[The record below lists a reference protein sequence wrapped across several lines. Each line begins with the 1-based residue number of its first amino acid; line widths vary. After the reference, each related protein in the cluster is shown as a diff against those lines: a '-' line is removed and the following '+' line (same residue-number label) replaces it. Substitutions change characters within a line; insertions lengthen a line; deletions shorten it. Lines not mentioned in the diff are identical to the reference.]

1 MAFQPYV
8 PEYALRLL
16 ADHGG
21 EAPPFARWTD
31 AAVLFVDVAGFTP
44 MSASLA
50 AAGTYGAEELSD
62 LLNAVLDRVTG
73 LVGGYGGTV
82 AKFAGDAV
90 TAVFTASGR
99 AWGNAARRAVQC
111 ALDLQAA
118 MGELRAVTTRA
129 GTFTLAMRAGVGA
142 GRVLLAVVGD
152 QEVRLEHLVAGEA
165 VGRAADAVRHAG
177 PGEVAVDGALARA
190 IAVEARE
197 RRGTAVV
204 ASRLARRPRRPPSR
218 PPAGVAGP
226 TDERLAAF
234 LHPAIAERIRRG
246 QSRLVN
252 EHRTVTVAFIALP
265 NPMELGRLQRY
276 VAAAVRTIARWDGH
290 LRQVDLGD
298 KGSVLVVAFGAPLRH
313 ENHEERAVRCCLE
326 LLALPGGPFRA
337 GVTTGT
343 VWCGEVGTD
352 LRREYAIVGDSVNL
366 AARLMG
372 VAAPAQLLVDEP
384 TWGGADGTAVG
395 RRLAPVSV
403 KGRSGTVS
411 VWLVEGERDRA
422 DPPRP
427 ATPVLVNR
435 TDELAAMRPV
445 VRRVARGRGG
455 VLGLLGEPGIGKSR
469 LAVEAVSVAA
479 GLGVGAW
486 SGTCRSP
493 GTTASYLVWRP
504 IWRGLLG
511 LDGDRTLDEQRAALG
526 ARLGERAPLLAPVLN
541 VPVTDNDLTAPL
553 DPSTRAELLRSLLL
567 DLLRERAGA
576 EPLLLVLEDC
586 HWIDAPSRALLAF
599 LARNLAD
606 HPVLLLLT
614 ARPVDG
620 GPDPFEPVAHL
631 PHFTRLTLDELPKA
645 EAVELA
651 RQRMRQLYGSGT
663 EQPTDAVGRV
673 VARAGGNPFFL
684 EELVSLIHA
693 RGGESTDLPDSVQ
706 RVVMARID
714 QLAEPEKAV
723 LKVASVLG
731 RRFQAGLIAGCY
743 PAAGP
748 ADEVARHLER
758 LDQLRLTPQL
768 GEGPEPEYG
777 FRHVITQ
784 EVAYESLTLR
794 TREALHEG
802 VSAYI
807 ERTYPDRLAQ
817 HVESLAYHWG
827 RTRRQDK
834 QRVWFRAAAD
844 AARAAFDNDVA
855 IAYYQRLLPM
865 LPEPER
871 GRVLLDLGGVW
882 HLVGRWVQAEDA
894 YRRAMSIAQA
904 CDDRS
909 LLAASQR
916 ELGNL
921 FMYTQSYAGAI
932 AWLTLAAEQF
942 ERLDDRSGLARTLDR
957 LAYALIQQGSYAEA
971 AEVAERHLAIAN
983 DAGDPGAIS
992 AALDH
997 IGVVHAF
1004 TGDLPGAIELLGRAL
1019 EVAGAAGDRRAVID
1033 AANNLGGF
1041 YATNGDH
1048 VNALVCF
1055 QRALAAAQEIGYR
1068 QAAAVVIGN
1077 MGEMYRERGEYD
1089 PASRCLAH
1097 ALRIA
1102 VELGD
1107 WTSVA
1112 NRVASLAAA
1121 VAAQG
1126 GTAAA
1131 ERHYARAIELARK
1144 LDAAHFL
1151 GEWLGDLARVL
1162 AAAGR
1167 PAEAE
1172 PLNDEALAV
1181 AVRHS
1186 ERGTELRAR
1195 LLSVRLRVET
1205 GQLTPADAARELRPL
1220 EREWAAGPE
1229 RAAVLDEL
1237 ARLGP
1242 AWDDDRAAAAAL
1254 YRELYER
1261 APNVEYRRACE
1272 RLTGTLLP
1280 PGPPLPPPPE
1290 VAGPATDVEELL
1302 GHVEELLGQGAELAG
1317 ARS

>member
-1 MAFQPYV
+1 VAFQPYV
-8 PEYALRLL
+8 PEYAMRLL

-21 EAPPFARWTD
+21 EAPPFARRTD
-31 AAVLFVDVAGFTP
+31 AAVLFVDIAGFTP

-90 TAVFTASGR
+90 TAVFPASGR
-99 AWGNAARRAVQC
+99 ARGNAARRAVQC

-118 MGELRAVTTRA
+118 MDEFRAVTTRA

-142 GRVLLAVVGD
+142 GRVLLAVIGD
-152 QEVRLEHLVAGEA
+152 QAVRLEHLVAGEA
-165 VGRAADAVRHAG
+165 VGRAASAVRHAG
-177 PGEVAVDGALARA
+177 PGEVAVDGALATT
-190 IAVEARE
+190 IGVEAGE
-197 RRGTAVV
+197 RRGMAVV
-204 ASRLARRPRRPPSR
+204 ASRLTHRPRRPP
-218 PPAGVAGP
+218 PPSAAGAASLA
-226 TDERLAAF
+226 DEHLAAF
-234 LHPAIAERIRRG
+234 LHPAIAERVRRG

-252 EHRTVTVAFIALP
+252 EHRTVTVAFVALP
-265 NPMELGRLQRY
+265 NPVEMARLQRY

-298 KGSVLVVAFGAPLRH
+298 KGGVLVVAFGAPLRH
-313 ENHEERAVRCCLE
+313 ENHEERAVRCCTE

-337 GVTTGT
+337 GVTTGM

-366 AARLMG
+366 AARLME
-372 VAAPAQLLVDEP
+372 VAAPGQLLVDEP
-384 TWGGADGTAVG
+384 TWDAAAGTAVG
-395 RRLAPVSV
+395 RRLKPIAV
-403 KGRSGTVS
+403 KGRSGMVS
-411 VWLVEGERDRA
+411 AWVVDGVRDRA
-422 DPPRP
+422 DPPWP

-435 TDELAAMRPV
+435 TDELAAMRPA
-445 VRRVARGRGG
+445 VRRVAGGRGG
-455 VLGLLGEPGIGKSR
+455 VLGLAGEPGIGKSR
-469 LAVEAVSVAA
+469 LAVEAVALAA

-486 SGTCRSP
+486 LGACRSP
-493 GTTASYLVWRP
+493 GRTASYLVWRP

-511 LDGDRTLDEQRAALG
+511 LDGEETLDEQRAALA

-541 VPVTDNDLTAPL
+541 LPVPDSELTAPL
-553 DPSTRAELLRSLLL
+553 DPSTRVELLRSLLL
-567 DLLRERAGA
+567 DLLRERAEAG
-576 EPLLLVLEDC
+576 PLLLVLEDC

-631 PHFTRLTLDELPKA
+631 PHFTRLVLDELPQA

-651 RQRMRQLYGSGT
+651 HQRMRQLYGPRT
-663 EQPTDAVGRV
+663 EQPTDAVSRV

-693 RGGESTDLPDSVQ
+693 RGGESSDLPDSVQ

-731 RRFQAGLIAGCY
+731 RRFQARLIAGCY

-748 ADEVARHLER
+748 TDEVARHLER

-768 GEGPEPEYG
+768 AEGPEPEYA

-802 VSAYI
+802 VSAFI
-807 ERTYPDRLAQ
+807 ERTYADRLAL

-827 RTRRQDK
+827 RTRREDK

-855 IAYYQRLLPM
+855 IAYYQRVLPLLP
-865 LPEPER
+865 EAER
-871 GRVLLDLGGVW
+871 GRVLLDLGSVW
-882 HLVGRWVQAEDA
+882 HLVGRWVEAEDA

-904 CDDRS
+904 AGDRS

-921 FMYTQSYAGAI
+921 FMYARSYAGAI
-932 AWLTLAAEQF
+932 AWLALAAEQF
-942 ERLDDRSGLARTLDR
+942 QQLDDQAGLARTLDR
-957 LAYALIQQGSYAEA
+957 LAYALVQQGSYKEA
-971 AEVAERHLAIAN
+971 AEVAERHLVIAS
-983 DAGDPGAIS
+983 DAGDPAAIS

-997 IGVVHAF
+997 LGLVCTY
-1004 TGDLPGAIELLGRAL
+1004 TGDQAGAREYLGRSL
-1019 EVAGAAGDRRAVID
+1019 ERAAAAGDRRAIID
-1033 AANNLGGF
+1033 AANNLGNF
-1041 YATNGDH
+1041 LATSGGH
-1048 VNALVCF
+1048 AESLACF
-1055 QRALAAAQEIGYR
+1055 QRALAAAEEIGYR
-1068 QAAAVVIGN
+1068 QPAAVVIGN
-1077 MGEMYRERGEYD
+1077 IGELYALRGEHAD
-1089 PASRCLAH
+1089 ATRCFAH

-1102 VELGD
+1102 IELGD

-1121 VAAQG
+1121 AVAEGQATVG
-1126 GTAAA
+1126 
-1131 ERHYARAIELARK
+1131 ERRFGRAIELARR
-1144 LDAAHFL
+1144 LDAPRFL
-1151 GEWLGDLARVL
+1151 CEWLCDLAHLL
-1162 AAAGR
+1162 AAVGR

-1172 PLNDEALAV
+1172 PLVAEALAV
-1181 AVRHS
+1181 AVRHG

-1195 LLSVRLRVET
+1195 LLSVRLRIEMAA
-1205 GQLTPADAARELRPL
+1205 LTPEEAVRELRPL
-1220 EREWAAGPE
+1220 EREWTSGPE
-1229 RAAVLDEL
+1229 RAAVLGEL

-1242 AWDDDRAAAAAL
+1242 AWDEERAAAAAL

-1261 APNVEYRRACE
+1261 APNVEYRRAYE

-1280 PGPPLPPPPE
+1280 PGAPLPPPPE
-1290 VAGPATDVEELL
+1290 VTGPAADVEELL
-1302 GHVEELLGQGAELAG
+1302 GHVEELLGQGVELTG